1 MRQRMS
7 TSDNVYLDNLYNTL
21 TKKAQTANKNITR
34 EMIEDWVGDA
44 GPVDEQIAFISA
56 ALVECTAEEMIDDI
70 LQLMYLDN

>member
-1 MRQRMS
+1 MS
-7 TSDNVYLDNLYNTL
+7 ASDNVYLDNLYNTL

>member
-1 MRQRMS
+1 MS